1 MQQQQQQQKQSHLNR
16 RTYFNHSMSNLFLKA
31 SDAVFQTPP
40 QSNGVLDM
48 PIMVTSQDHLFIDN
62 STFNTSRL
70 LLHAMDNPLD
80 NNQPGQK
87 FLFEE
92 SYMTVLVACIATLM
106 SLVTIIGNVLVI
118 TAFII
123 DKNLRKYS
131 NYFILNLSI
140 ADLLIGLLIPPYAP
154 FMLYNYNW
162 MLGSF
167 LCTMWLVLDYVVGSA
182 SVLCIVVISLDR
194 YWMVSRGLKYLSNQK
209 ISHAIFIMLTVWS
222 IAFMNYAPAIIFWEV
237 ISPNSNKT
245 ISETEC
251 QVGFH
256 DNLGY
261 LTATACVEFF
271 LPFISICSLNLAVYF
286 NIRKRSKGLIRTKVP
301 VTLGPGKLNSND
313 SNNPKTNRS
322 VSTSG
327 FMSTSGADHRKSS
340 ILNVSNTNNVLNTS
354 VSSTQSSEHLNN
366 SDNSRNGNNNNKSN
380 LLSVRSGDLASRSKS
395 EDEIVPLSVTWK
407 NTDWRANS
415 EGFVKKDK
423 NLSKDKKAARSL
435 FILVFTFVVCWVSG

>member
-1 MQQQQQQQKQSHLNR
+1 
-16 RTYFNHSMSNLFLKA
+16 MSNLFVLA
-31 SDAVFQTPP
+31 SDAVFRTPS
-40 QSNGVLDM
+40 QSNGVLEM
-48 PIMVTSQDHLFIDN
+48 PISVTSQDHLFIDN
-62 STFNTSRL
+62 ITFNTSRL
-70 LLHAMDNPLD
+70 LLHAIDNDPLA
-80 NNQPGQK
+80 NNQPGQE

-167 LCTMWLVLDYVVGSA
+167 LCTVWLVLDYVVGSA

-209 ISHAIFIMLTVWS
+209 ISHAIFIMLTVWT
-222 IAFMNYAPAIIFWEV
+222 IAFMNYAPAIIFWEL

-271 LPFISICSLNLAVYF
+271 LPFISICSLNLAVYL

-301 VTLGPGKLNSND
+301 ISLDPGKLNS
-313 SNNPKTNRS
+313 STGNNPKTNRS
-322 VSTSG
+322 VSTAG

-340 ILNVSNTNNVLNTS
+340 TLNVSNTNNLLNTS
-354 VSSTQSSEHLNN
+354 VSSVSKVSSEHLNN
-366 SDNSRNGNNNNKSN
+366 SDNNNNNSNKSN
-380 LLSVRSGDLASRSKS
+380 LLNVRSGDVARSKS

-435 FILVFTFVVCWVSG
+435 FILVFTFVVCWVRV